1 MKVTLDRVAKGPR
14 DAALPSTSVAFQTG
28 EVTLARAETEQR
40 PTVLGL
46 IASGRMRPD
55 SGTVTIDGTTDYGAM
70 RARIALID
78 APAVCEPAP
87 DVTVSG
93 VVAEELMFAGRASGP
108 IAVRRRLAE
117 LGASE
122 WARYAI
128 GTVPP
133 TVRIRLLAELALLRD
148 GVEGLVITSPD
159 RHGGDPSE
167 WWELARGFA
176 GRGIAVLIIA
186 GDASAAAIAATT
198 LVSRLGET
206 SGSRGFDEDPS
217 TDDTDELPD
226 VVVAGPAPAYA
237 HPADAHPADAH
248 PSNAHPGH
256 THPGHTHPAA
266 ARPTPTAPEPRDRVR
281 AEDPE

>member
-1 MKVTLDRVAKGPR
+1 MRVVLDRVAKGAR
-14 DAALPSTSVAFQTG
+14 DAALPPASVTFRTG

-55 SGTVTIDGTTDYGAM
+55 SGTVTIDGDTDYAAM
-70 RARIALID
+70 RKRIALVD

-108 IAVRRRLAE
+108 LAVRRRLAE

-122 WARYAI
+122 WARFAI

-133 TVRIRLLAELALLRD
+133 AVRIRLLTELALLRD

-159 RHGGDPSE
+159 RHGGDPDE
-167 WWELARGFA
+167 WWRLARGLA
-176 GRGIAVLIIA
+176 GRDIAVLVIA
-186 GDASAAAIAATT
+186 GDASAAAIAATA
-198 LVSRLGET
+198 LVSRLDET
-206 SGSRGFDEDPS
+206 HD
-217 TDDTDELPD
+217 
-226 VVVAGPAPAYA
+226 
-237 HPADAHPADAH
+237 
-248 PSNAHPGH
+248 
-256 THPGHTHPAA
+256 
-266 ARPTPTAPEPRDRVR
+266 PRDDSR